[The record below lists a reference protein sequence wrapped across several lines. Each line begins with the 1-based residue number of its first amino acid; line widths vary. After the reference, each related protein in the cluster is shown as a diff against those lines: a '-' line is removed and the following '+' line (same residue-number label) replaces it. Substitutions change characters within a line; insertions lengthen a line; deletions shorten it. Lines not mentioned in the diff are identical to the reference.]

1 MAITISPSFSQDAEG
16 ADVLSDFTVDHH
28 QELFHGLAP
37 NGVWQ
42 DEATGD
48 YVYDIPQEPEAY
60 ETWDYSNL
68 DFSSHPILGD
78 TSSSQEVALYW
89 LDHSSGITEAELSA
103 MLDALES
110 YEGIERENKEAL
122 IAFKCG
128 DLAFNQLP
136 IELQQELIEATGLV
150 METETESPEDIEQQL
165 FEAFAELTTATPEP
179 ELADFFN
186 SIAEESYD
194 SELAV
199 LASLSSRFHRGEDPE
214 ALIEEAVSQLGMN
227 AALSAYHRF
236 NDYMINHDY

>member
-42 DEATGD
+42 DEATGE
-48 YVYDIPQEPEAY
+48 YVYDIPHEPGQY

-68 DFSSHPILGD
+68 EFSSHPILGD
-78 TSSSQEVALYW
+78 TSSSKEVALYW

-122 IAFKCG
+122 IAFKCR
-128 DLAFNQLP
+128 DLAFSQLP
-136 IELQQELIEATGLV
+136 IELQQELIEASGYV
-150 METETESPEDIEQQL
+150 VETETESPEDLEQQQ

-179 ELADFFN
+179 ELADYFD
-186 SIAEESYD
+186 SIAEETYD
-194 SELAV
+194 SEIAV
-199 LASLSSRFHRGEDPE
+199 LASLSSRFHSGEDPE
-214 ALIEEAVSQLGMN
+214 VLIEEAVSMLGMDV
-227 AALSAYHRF
+227 ALSAYYRF
-236 NDYMINHDY
+236 NDYLTNNDH

>member
-28 QELFHGLAP
+28 EELFHGLAP

-42 DEATGD
+42 DEATGE
-48 YVYDIPQEPEAY
+48 YVYDMPHEPGQY
-60 ETWDYSNL
+60 ECWDYSNL

-103 MLDALES
+103 MLDGLES
-110 YEGIERENKEAL
+110 YEGIEREKNEAL

-128 DLAFNQLP
+128 DLAFNQRP
-136 IELQQELIEATGLV
+136 IDLQQELIEASGYIV
-150 METETESPEDIEQQL
+150 ETETESPEDIEQQQ
-165 FEAFAELTTATPEP
+165 FDAFAELTTATPEP
-179 ELADFFN
+179 ELADFFG
-186 SIAEESYD
+186 SIAEGTYD
-194 SELAV
+194 SELAL
-199 LASLSSRFHRGEDPE
+199 LASLSSRFHSGEDPE
-214 ALIEEAVSQLGMN
+214 ALIEEAVSMLGMD

-236 NDYMINHDY
+236 NEYLTNNDH